1 MSTIYTLAWIT
12 TCSCRFPVELTDLGA
27 GSFTWGVEMTY
38 CTPYLL
44 SLGLTKSK
52 TSLVWIAG
60 PLSGLIVQ
68 PIVGAIADESTSK
81 WGRRRPFI
89 VIGAVVVAACLLIL
103 GFTKEIV
110 GLFISDEEAGK
121 TPTIILAVLAIYAV
135 DFSINAGSWKSLAA
149 WIPSDPKQ

>member
-1 MSTIYTLAWIT
+1 M
-12 TCSCRFPVELTDLGA
+12 LTDLGA
-27 GSFTWGVEMTY
+27 SFTWGVEMTY

-44 SLGLTKSK
+44 SLGLTKSM

-60 PLSGLIVQ
+60 PLSGLVVQ

-89 VIGAVVVAACLLIL
+89 VLGAVVVAACLLIL

-110 GLFISDEEAGK
+110 GVFIPDEETAR
-121 TPTIILAVLAIYAV
+121 TPTIVVAVLAIYAV
-135 DFSINAGSWKSLAA
+135 DFSINAGS
-149 WIPSDPKQ
+149 